1 MSTET
6 QHIEQLE
13 FENKSLQKEV
23 DDLNDEIGNITDEK
37 NKEIRELNDYISELE
52 SDAEE
57 TQSTKE
63 DDPEDC
69 RRSLFFA
76 ITELEEVERGDVSLS
91 DKLFDLRMRH
101 CRFL

>member
-1 MSTET
+1 MSKALT
-6 QHIEQLE
+6 QQRIEDIEQ
-13 FENKSLQKEV
+13 NV
-23 DDLNDEIGNITDEK
+23 A
-37 NKEIRELNDYISELE
+37 SELIGR
-52 SDAEE
+52 
-57 TQSTKE
+57 

-76 ITELEEVERGDVSLS
+76 IKEHEEIESGQSSFS